1 MAKKVAAKAKTP
13 AKPAPPDHLTMSL
26 FAPGMSALHRAG
38 LGGLACTLR
47 AIERHHANG
56 LLSDEA
62 LPGPFDGDTSPWEID
77 DQSITLR
84 FGKPENAGGFL
95 KRLFEFGFQIREG
108 IIYLPGQYGDVPPS
122 TPVLIAIQEGIQ
134 NTFLQHG
141 PTCGSRSDERTATF
155 SVDDLQV
162 TVTHDC
168 FTSYKHQGWFWLD
181 RDERSSEKDP
191 ATGKKVKTGNR
202 IKNHQ
207 LFPAVQSDGTL
218 SCRIHEVDNKLLP
231 GGMVRH
237 DRFKASAVGESDAGL
252 ICLHFAM
259 IGCLTLAIN
268 RVTAVLVIPEVANL
282 TGFSSDRR
290 LITPQTPQN
299 CRITGAADAALQL
312 QTRIHVSEEVKR
324 MDVPSCLVWTCKPTK
339 WNEKQK
345 PRVASI
351 LVEASSNEILDRFA
365 SAYGHLS
372 PRLVRPKQ
380 ADEPVKSKRK
390 STKQKEP
397 FWADSVIRPL
407 IAENLALGRPWY
419 AGFIQLMTKTNPA
432 TDKPFRNQLSFER
445 KGLNAM
451 IQDPKMWDDEGEK
464 LIVQAVHEAIRQT
477 LGRIREETDGE
488 KSPKLLSQATKN
500 RWERFRE
507 KLRLNLS
514 GSKTDSQMRF
524 VLTDLFSRGGYN
536 SILRAGWEKILPV
549 LRKDWQ
555 LARDLGLLALA
566 SYAGRGADDETEI
579 SSTPQP

>member
-1 MAKKVAAKAKTP
+1 
-13 AKPAPPDHLTMSL
+13 
-26 FAPGMSALHRAG
+26 
-38 LGGLACTLR
+38 
-47 AIERHHANG
+47 
-56 LLSDEA
+56 
-62 LPGPFDGDTSPWEID
+62 
-77 DQSITLR
+77 
-84 FGKPENAGGFL
+84 
-95 KRLFEFGFQIREG
+95 
-108 IIYLPGQYGDVPPS
+108 
-122 TPVLIAIQEGIQ
+122 
-134 NTFLQHG
+134 
-141 PTCGSRSDERTATF
+141 
-155 SVDDLQV
+155 
-162 TVTHDC
+162 
-168 FTSYKHQGWFWLD
+168 
-181 RDERSSEKDP
+181 
-191 ATGKKVKTGNR
+191 
-202 IKNHQ
+202 
-207 LFPAVQSDGTL
+207 
-218 SCRIHEVDNKLLP
+218 
-231 GGMVRH
+231 
-237 DRFKASAVGESDAGL
+237 
-252 ICLHFAM
+252 
-259 IGCLTLAIN
+259 
-268 RVTAVLVIPEVANL
+268 
-282 TGFSSDRR
+282 
-290 LITPQTPQN
+290 
-299 CRITGAADAALQL
+299 
-312 QTRIHVSEEVKR
+312 

-488 KSPKLLSQATKN
+488 KSPKLPSQATKN